1 MKPIKS
7 IATLVLLFI
16 ALSLSAQ
23 RVHYKDNY
31 YTLVN
36 SKIFHLGHNV
46 HGKLTQ
52 GERDTLYMIA
62 RELYDDK
69 GKMKPHYKNR
79 RKRDRYKLPEGFWE
93 EKAKEA
99 NAIAEKPET
108 ALVEE
113 AKPQKAEQAN
123 VSISE
128 EETIKDKAQKKEEKD
143 TVEEVKTF
151 KTEKLD
157 TASNTNKKERSEE
170 KDKNE
175 KENKEAREKAVKEKK
190 ESEDDLKREN
200 AEKEMERKEEKL
212 ARQEN
217 REDRKEEK
225 AERKEEKEVKK
236 EERKQEKAEKEQKQK
251 EKELKAKEKAIK
263 NHKEA
268 KKKLKNTET
277 KYKKLKEKG
286 ELSPNDEAEWLEKIE
301 KLKEKLAKAK
311 KKVD

>member
-62 RELYDDK
+62 RELYNDK

-93 EKAKEA
+93 EKAREA

-170 KDKNE
+170 KDKN
-175 KENKEAREKAVKEKK
+175 ENKEAREKAVKEKK

-301 KLKEKLAKAK
+301 KLKEKLAKAE